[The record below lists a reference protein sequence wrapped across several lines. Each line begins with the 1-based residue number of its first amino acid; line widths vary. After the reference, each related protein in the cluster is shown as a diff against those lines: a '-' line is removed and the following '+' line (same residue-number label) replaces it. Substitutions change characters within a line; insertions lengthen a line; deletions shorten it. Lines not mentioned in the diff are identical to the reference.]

1 MGTYVQWGRTPLHI
15 RKDNEMNK
23 RENIY
28 SLQGF
33 GKVFRFTVSQ
43 TFKNKGYLASFVIFV
58 LVMTLMGPIQYL
70 GQHAGQSAAEDS
82 IVFDPSSVEM
92 DKLYVYNEIGT
103 EISIEDLSDLY
114 MTDDQAKE
122 AEDGLGITSDDIELY
137 HAHDAELHDED
148 MIMDSLGKKDAA
160 VFINVD
166 DTGYTVSGIISKDSE
181 VAVEDIDSI
190 TETVKDVFE
199 KKRLENSNVSSEDV
213 QMIFSGVSTSSVVE
227 ESDYVAEA
235 NRTVSQMNYMFYM
248 LGFAMIIFIVI
259 SMSNSYIITSV
270 TEEKQSK
277 LVESL
282 LVSVRPMA
290 LLMGKICGMM
300 SYVVMLLVC
309 GVIGSNI
316 SNAVMKNVFS
326 ISESE
331 FNNKGF
337 NFSIFKDFGV
347 FGAVCLLLSIVLG
360 FLAFGTVS
368 GLFGSTCNKTEDIQ
382 DATGNVMMIT
392 MFSYFIAIGIG
403 AADMDILNVIASLVP
418 PLSFFTAPVAYVT
431 GRIGIAVLI
440 VSYIIQI
447 LLIIGI
453 MMLSAKSYR
462 NLLLSD
468 STTPKLRTIFK
479 SAKG

>member
-1 MGTYVQWGRTPLHI
+1 
-15 RKDNEMNK
+15 
-23 RENIY
+23 
-28 SLQGF
+28 
-33 GKVFRFTVSQ
+33 
-43 TFKNKGYLASFVIFV
+43 
-58 LVMTLMGPIQYL
+58 
-70 GQHAGQSAAEDS
+70 
-82 IVFDPSSVEM
+82 
-92 DKLYVYNEIGT
+92 
-103 EISIEDLSDLY
+103 
-114 MTDDQAKE
+114 
-122 AEDGLGITSDDIELY
+122 
-137 HAHDAELHDED
+137 
-148 MIMDSLGKKDAA
+148 
-160 VFINVD
+160 
-166 DTGYTVSGIISKDSE
+166 
-181 VAVEDIDSI
+181 
-190 TETVKDVFE
+190 
-199 KKRLENSNVSSEDV
+199 
-213 QMIFSGVSTSSVVE
+213 MIFSGVSTSSVVE
-227 ESDYVAEA
+227 ESNYVAEA

-403 AADMDILNVIASLVP
+403 VADMDILNVIASLVP